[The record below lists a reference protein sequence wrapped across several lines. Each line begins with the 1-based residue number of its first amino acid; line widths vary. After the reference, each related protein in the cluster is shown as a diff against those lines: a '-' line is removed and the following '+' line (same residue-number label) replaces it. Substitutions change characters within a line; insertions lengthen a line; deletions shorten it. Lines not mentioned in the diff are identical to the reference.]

1 MNWLGRYWLKVSL
14 LTMSSLLAAAVF
26 TASVVAGDDKSEY
39 QGLAL
44 WLGMVLAVMV
54 VLVTASETVLNE
66 REKNKAR
73 GEAVRTAAQLRLLY
87 NDVLAQMS
95 TPLGH
100 LAKEHADAYA
110 ATGAIAPT
118 ALVNARRNDV
128 KDVLRSVLTG
138 AVMLTAPVGPAG
150 LPTARSAFYQLQPGT
165 NPGFTLAPQGWA
177 GRPMQPRSPIDDE
190 HVSHFLHGI
199 LRPRKAFHAGTATGL
214 RSVLRPLSTE
224 YRSVIAV
231 PVVAGD
237 REFGVLTVDAPGAA
251 DLTVAHVRLLQCLAD
266 ILGAALALA

>member
-1 MNWLGRYWLKVSL
+1 MNWLGKYWLKVSL
-14 LTMSSLLAAAVF
+14 LSMSSLLAAAVF
-26 TASVVAGDDKSEY
+26 TASVVAGDDSSDY

-44 WLGMVLAVMV
+44 WLGMILAVLV

-73 GEAVRTAAQLRLLY
+73 NEAVRTAAQLRLLY
-87 NDVLAQMS
+87 NNVLAQMA

-110 ATGAIAPT
+110 ATGAAAPT
-118 ALVNARRNDV
+118 ALADARRDDL
-128 KDVLRSVLTG
+128 KTVLQSVLTG
-138 AVMLTAPVGPAG
+138 AVTLTAPIDSAG
-150 LPTARSAFYQLQPGT
+150 LPTARSAFYRFQAGT
-165 NPGFTLAPQGWA
+165 NHRFTVGPQDWA
-177 GRPMQPRSPIDDE
+177 GRPTPPRPVMDGDNGG
-190 HVSHFLHGI
+190 HFLHGI
-199 LRPRKAFHAGTATGL
+199 LQPRKAFHAGTATGRASKL
-214 RSVLRPLSTE
+214 EPPSTD

-237 REFGVLTVDAPGAA
+237 REFGVLTVDAPGAD

-266 ILGAALALA
+266 ILGATLALA